1 MPEYVSTASIS
12 MIKYHLCEYIIRGGK
27 MKNKALMTMLAG
39 VVLLL
44 AGCDYSKPSNRDGF
58 FFNTFVQPMD
68 RLIHWLG
75 DHLNNNYGLAIIII
89 VLVVRIVLLPFML
102 SNYKNM
108 HMMREKMKIAKPEIT
123 EAQEKVKRART
134 QEDKMAAN
142 QEMMQ
147 VYKKYNMNPM
157 ASMLGCLPLILQM
170 PIIMGLFFVL
180 KYPSGG
186 GITKYSDFLWFHLD
200 KPDIWI
206 TIIAGVLYF
215 IQAHVSSFN
224 MPQEQR
230 QMGYMMM
237 IISPIMIVWISFS
250 SAAALGLYWSV
261 SAAFLVVQTYIANV
275 VYGKKAKEE
284 VAPLIKKFEAEK
296 NGNKTGKNT
305 QVVSKKNKKK

>member
-1 MPEYVSTASIS
+1 
-12 MIKYHLCEYIIRGGK
+12 
-27 MKNKALMTMLAG
+27 MKNKALLTTLLG
-39 VVLLL
+39 VVLFL
-44 AGCDYSKPSNRDGF
+44 AGCDYSKPENRNGF
-58 FFNTFVQPMD
+58 FYNTFVQPMD
-68 RLIHWLG
+68 NLIHWLG
-75 DHLNNNYGLAIIII
+75 NSLGDNYGLAIVIL
-89 VLVVRIVLLPFML
+89 VLAVRLVLLPFML

-134 QEDKMAAN
+134 QEDKLAAN

-157 ASMLGCLPLILQM
+157 ASMLGCLPLIIQM
-170 PIIMGLFFVL
+170 PIVMALYFVL

-186 GITKYSDFLWFHLD
+186 GITKFSDFLWFHLD

-215 IQAHVSSFN
+215 IQAYVSSFN
-224 MPQEQR
+224 MPPEQR

-237 IISPIMIVWISFS
+237 IISPIMIIWISLS

-261 SAAFLVVQTYIANV
+261 SAAFLVVQTYVVNV
-275 VYGKKAKEE
+275 VYGRKAKAE
-284 VAPLIKKFEAEK
+284 VAPLIEKFEREK
-296 NGNKTGKNT
+296 NAKAGKNT
-305 QVVSKKNKKK
+305 QVVKKKKK